1 MDSPEAPE
9 APEEPEGVEVAK
21 AAGES
26 VVGAE
31 VGGRGVDRACLMIS
45 LSLEALYLAKGV
57 VASDAMN
64 GFKAARTRFVVSDI
78 ILREV
83 ELLHE

>member
-1 MDSPEAPE
+1 MDSPE

-45 LSLEALYLAKGV
+45 LSFEP
-57 VASDAMN
+57 
-64 GFKAARTRFVVSDI
+64 
-78 ILREV
+78 ILISTSHV
-83 ELLHE
+83 P

>member
-45 LSLEALYLAKGV
+45 LSFEP
-57 VASDAMN
+57 
-64 GFKAARTRFVVSDI
+64 
-78 ILREV
+78 ILISTSHV
-83 ELLHE
+83 P